1 VSQPVQASASTEQDP
16 STDAAYSRF
25 RAAVAHAQ
33 FEQWLGELAQSRRTG
48 GAPPPAGVAE
58 LVPPLGTAPGGRVI
72 DLSGPGAGTRN
83 AELAAKA
90 GHSVLRVI
98 PAGDASPGGGD
109 SPDGVSGRA
118 GVRLVAADGG
128 LDFLAD
134 DSADA
139 VIAEDRTLSR
149 NLAAEE
155 FVGEIARVLKPGGR
169 VLASVDSLTLGM
181 SVLAQQHHW
190 PHLVDLPHADV
201 VLVPWPDGSIT
212 RCYGAEHLRELF
224 TGSGFEVTWLRPRT
238 VFAPTTVGY
247 LLERDPGS
255 FKQLVKA
262 ELRARADDSVGDQLI
277 VSAVL
282 TR

>member
-1 VSQPVQASASTEQDP
+1 MQASAIAEQDTSP
-16 STDAAYSRF
+16 DAAYSRF

-33 FEQWLGELAQSRRTG
+33 FENWLGELAQSQS
-48 GAPPPAGVAE
+48 ADGVPSPLGLAE
-58 LVPPLGTAPGGRVI
+58 LVPPLGAAPGGRVI
-72 DLSGPGAGTRN
+72 DISGPGAGTRN

-98 PAGDASPGGGD
+98 PPGESPGEA
-109 SPDGVSGRA
+109 A
-118 GVRLVAADGG
+118 GTLMAADARQDRLRLAAADGG
-128 LDFLAD
+128 LDFLA
-134 DSADA
+134 SNCADA

-224 TGSGFEVTWLRPRT
+224 TGSGFEVSWLRPRT

-247 LLERDPGS
+247 LLDRDPGS

-277 VSAVL
+277 ISAVL
-282 TR
+282 AR